1 MLERIDEFIERAY
14 KTACEHGFHDEKT
27 SFCHQMMLVVGE
39 VGEMVEAHRKGYYHF
54 KETPHPKMATVEEW
68 RLTTCSDEYEVSNF
82 GRVRSKDMQ
91 VWNGN
96 CYYTKKGRILRAGL
110 TKSGYLTVCLRGI
123 GTKKVSIL
131 VANAFLKKEDSN
143 FFVNHIDGN
152 KLNNN
157 VGNLEFV
164 SPSDNNSHAIKTGLR
179 STAYGKL
186 SYEDRLYIAF
196 EHKKGRAYTSIL
208 KDKDFGVTR
217 SAIQRI
223 CHEYKKYTDS
233 VEFEMSDVCI
243 RLFDMCGC
251 FGIKPYVPPFEDWAG
266 MQVEWDKLF
275 SGMTLTE
282 QAYHL
287 VQLLGMYDEGDD
299 GAKLEGLFGSIL
311 GFIHHWAVFLG
322 VDLATH
328 IDLKMKYNEG
338 RAYKH
343 GKKY

>member
-1 MLERIDEFIERAY
+1 MITKEQTKDFIARAY
-14 KTACEHGFHDEKT
+14 DIAVKNGFHDQ
-27 SFCHQMMLVVGE
+27 SLSVGHCMMLVLSEIGE
-39 VGEMVEAHRKGYYHF
+39 AVEAHRKGYYHF

-123 GTKKVSIL
+123 GTKKVSVL
-131 VANAFLKKEDSN
+131 VANAFLKKEDAN
-143 FFVNHIDGN
+143 FVVNHIDGN

-164 SPSDNNSHAIKTGLR
+164 SPSYNNSHAIKTGLR
-179 STAYGKL
+179 STACGKL

-196 EHKKGRAYTSIL
+196 EHKMGRAYTSIL

-217 SAIQRI
+217 GAIQRI

-243 RLFDMCGC
+243 RLFDMCGVFNVVPDYLSAGDMRDMFDALCKDMSFCERC
-251 FGIKPYVPPFEDWAG
+251 FMLSCLLCRCEDLDANSLSSIIG
-266 MQVEWDKLF
+266 
-275 SGMTLTE
+275 GALT
-282 QAYHL
+282 
-287 VQLLGMYDEGDD
+287 
-299 GAKLEGLFGSIL
+299 
-311 GFIHHWAVFLG
+311 FISCMAEDMN
-322 VDLATH
+322 VDLIRH
-328 IDLKMKYNEG
+328 IELKMEYNET
-338 RAYKH
+338 RPKKH